1 MAKIKVY
8 QAKEENMDAVK
19 ISLMLRN
26 KTQLLKNLQK
36 SICVCIRY

>member
-26 KTQLLKNLQK
+26 KTQLLKIYK
-36 SICVCIRY
+36 IYMRVY